1 MSSMNDVIN
10 KYHYCQYAK
19 GFSAKRQILSID
31 AIPNDDTP
39 IDYCTTYFSYT
50 KDLFEYWMKNKK
62 TSGYAGE
69 SFCRYVPIDI
79 DSDNL
84 AKAKKTT
91 LTIINQLKYAFDVDI
106 DCVRI
111 FFSGSKGFHLEL
123 PYSLFGIEPCTNLPY
138 RLKKTMQKL
147 GFDVDMSMYQ
157 HNRLWRL
164 PNTINS
170 KTNLYKIQLKYR
182 DLDKSIDDIKSM
194 AEKPSDVFD
203 TYDEY
208 CDTNDTLHSIYK
220 NTEYTKEYFTKT
232 TSPKPTLP
240 PSTKVPLP
248 QGVPRDIRNK
258 YLLKYGLQWRSQG
271 IPLER
276 ALELALRWNN
286 SCKPPEAKYKVKA
299 TIKHLY
305 DNPKEMKPKGATAMK
320 WFLRN
325 DEWLNSLSPSWYR
338 VVSKFILSLNEEIK
352 SQQGIS
358 IKPNQRLYSQQ
369 KLAFACQV
377 ERGIVRRCV
386 ERMVELGYAL
396 NEKVYNYQN
405 KPRFLL
411 TWLVF
416 DVTEK

>member
-1 MSSMNDVIN
+1 MDDVIAN
-10 KYHYCQYAK
+10 YRYCQYAE
-19 GFSAKRQILSID
+19 GFGAKRQVLPID
-31 AIPNDDTP
+31 AIPESDAP
-39 IDYCTTYFSYT
+39 IDYCTTYFSYG
-50 KDLFEYWMKNKK
+50 KDMFDYWMENNK
-62 TSGYAGE
+62 TSGYEGE

-79 DSDNL
+79 DSDDLN
-84 AKAKKTT
+84 KAKETAFN
-91 LTIINQLKYAFDVDI
+91 IINQLSCLFDVDI
-106 DCVRI
+106 DCIRI

-147 GFDVDMSMYQ
+147 EFDVDMSMYQ

-182 DLDKSIDDIKSM
+182 DLDKSIDEIKSM

-220 NTEYTKEYFTKT
+220 NTEYTQVFSNKT
-232 TSPKPTLP
+232 NSPIPTLP
-240 PSTKVPLP
+240 PTIKVPLP
-248 QGVPRDIRNK
+248 HGVPKDFRNQ
-258 YLLKYGLQWRSQG
+258 YLVKYGIQWRSQG

-276 ALELALRWNN
+276 ALELALRWND
-286 SCKPPEAKYKVKA
+286 SCKPPEAQHKVKT

-305 DNPKEMKPKGATAMK
+305 DNPKEMKPRGATAMK
-320 WFLRN
+320 WFLRS
-325 DEWLNSLSPSWYR
+325 DEWLNSLNPAWYR
-338 VVSKFILSLNEEIK
+338 VVSEFILSLNEETK
-352 SQQGIS
+352 FQQGIS

-369 KLAFACQV
+369 KLALACQV

-386 ERMVELGYAL
+386 KRMVELGYAL
-396 NEKVYNYQN
+396 NEKVYNDKN
-405 KPRFLL
+405 KSRFLL
-411 TWLVF
+411 TWLAF
-416 DVTEK
+416 DITEK